1 MDWIYEDSISG
12 LKTSLVLFI
21 SNHIAKVDNIGS
33 LVLRKVYEKLYWL
46 YDSIL
51 RFCRKPGGGGGG
63 CIVQLQL
70 QSNFCVQFQR
80 KGWSFKHELQRKH
93 QE

>member
-1 MDWIYEDSISG
+1 MSVDWIYEDSISG

-21 SNHIAKVDNIGS
+21 SNHIAKV
-33 LVLRKVYEKLYWL
+33 VLRKVYEKLYWL

-51 RFCRKPGGGGGG
+51 RFCRKHEGG